1 MSIEIQDIL
10 PKLIKDGVVTVTTD
24 ERVGLLE
31 QYLSDICESEH
42 SSCSRSCPVYDTLGN
57 VPISGDNCAC
67 FKSGKSMREEL
78 EKAKVVTSFDELVD
92 YVMRY

>member
-10 PKLIKDGVVTVTTD
+10 PKLIKDGTVTVTSD
-24 ERVGLLE
+24 ERVELLE
-31 QYLSDICESEH
+31 QYLRDICESEH
-42 SSCSRSCPVYDTLGN
+42 SSCSRGCPVYDTLGH

-67 FKSGKSMREEL
+67 FKSGSLMIEEL
-78 EKAKVVTSFDELVD
+78 KKAKVFTSFDELVD